1 MVEAATMGTE
11 EGVRTE
17 EGVEAV
23 TFECLGAADET
34 RETGSQKR
42 VDLETEGRKTA
53 EHEDTLEQDV
63 MMVSCNTDKL
73 I

>member
-1 MVEAATMGTE
+1 MVEAATM
-11 EGVRTE
+11 RT

-23 TFECLGAADET
+23 SFESLSADDET

-53 EHEDTLEQDV
+53 ELDETLEQDV
-63 MMVSCNTDKL
+63 MMVSCHTDKL

>member
-1 MVEAATMGTE
+1 MVEAATM
-11 EGVRTE
+11 RTE

-23 TFECLGAADET
+23 SVECLSADDET
-34 RETGSQKR
+34 QEKGSQKG
-42 VDLETEGRKTA
+42 VDLETEGGKTA

-63 MMVSCNTDKL
+63 MMASCHTDIL